1 MPNEIRHIVKI
12 LNILIVDDEFFA
24 RKELVNRLYDYN
36 ENYIVHQADSVD
48 SAVDV
53 LKAKK
58 IDLIFLDIQLMG
70 ETGFDLLKR
79 INVRMDV
86 IFITAYEEYALRAFE
101 VNAVDYLLK
110 PVSPKRFNMA
120 MERILDKTKPEVSG
134 ELTYCDQLIE
144 KNFAGLRVIK
154 LKKILYISAEG
165 DYTRI
170 CCAEENDMLLYRTMK
185 CWEKMLPQKYFR
197 RIHRSIIINMEYVK
211 KFHKAESSKYS
222 VELSGVNKNLP
233 VSRTYLANL

>member
-1 MPNEIRHIVKI
+1 MPNEIRYIVKI
-12 LNILIVDDEFFA
+12 LSILIVDDEFFA
-24 RKELVNRLYDYN
+24 RKELVNRLYNYN

-53 LKAKK
+53 LKANK

-79 INVRMDV
+79 IKVKMDV
-86 IFITAYEEYALRAFE
+86 VFITAYEEYALRAFE

-110 PVSPKRFNMA
+110 PVSLKRFNMA
-120 MERILDKTKPEVSG
+120 MERILNKTKPEVSG

-185 CWEKMLPQKYFR
+185 CWENMLPQKYFR

-211 KFHKAESSKYS
+211 KFHKTENSKYL

-233 VSRTYLANL
+233 VSRTYLSNL

>member
-1 MPNEIRHIVKI
+1 MEI

-24 RKELVNRLYDYN
+24 RKKLANRVYNYN

-48 SAVDV
+48 SAVDI
-53 LKAKK
+53 LNAKR

-79 INVRMDV
+79 IKIKMDV

-101 VNAVDYLLK
+101 VNAIDYLLK
-110 PVSPKRFNMA
+110 PVSIKRFNMA
-120 MERILDKTKPEVSG
+120 MERVLNKTKPDISG
-134 ELTYCDQLIE
+134 NLTYSDQLIE
-144 KNFAGLRVIK
+144 KNFDGMRVIK
-154 LKKILYISAEG
+154 LKKISYISAEG

-170 CCAEENDMLLYRTMK
+170 CCAEDGDMLLYRTMK
-185 CWEKMLPQKYFR
+185 CWENILPQKYFR
-197 RIHRSIIINMEYVK
+197 RIHRSTIINMEYVK
-211 KFHKAESSKYS
+211 KFHKTENSKYM

-233 VSRTYLANL
+233 VSRTYLSNL

>member
-1 MPNEIRHIVKI
+1 MNI

-24 RKELVNRLYDYN
+24 RKELSNRLYNYN
-36 ENYIVHQADSVD
+36 EHYIVYQADSVD

-53 LKAKK
+53 LKEKK

-79 INVRMDV
+79 IQIKVDV
-86 IFITAYEEYALRAFE
+86 IFITAFDEYALRAFE
-101 VNAVDYLLK
+101 VNAIDYLLK
-110 PVSPKRFNMA
+110 PVSIKRFNMA
-120 MERILDKTKPEVSG
+120 MERILNKTKPEVSG

-144 KNFAGLRVIK
+144 KNFDGMRIIK
-154 LKKILYISAEG
+154 LKKISYISAEG

-185 CWEKMLPQKYFR
+185 CWENMLPQKYFR
-197 RIHRSIIINMEYVK
+197 RIHRSTIINMEYVK
-211 KFHKAESSKYS
+211 KFHKTENSKYI

-233 VSRTYLANL
+233 VSRTYLSNL